1 MFNKKDHPH
10 QNPRTRSH
18 RKPKLLRSGYSP
30 GANPDTVQHPLRASL
45 ILIAMIAGSTA
56 QTQHSGAQSKA
67 VNSASKVPQLEYE
80 SANPYW
86 VRELGQHLDVI
97 VGLCQNGSR
106 ALGHLLAIAS
116 AELEGGE
123 ISGETVEGLGWLL
136 SELGDIGA
144 WATVMAQSCKVA
156 TADFC
161 PPDRHV

>member
-1 MFNKKDHPH
+1 MFNKKDHQH
-10 QNPRTRSH
+10 QNPSTRSH
-18 RKPKLLRSGYSP
+18 RKLKLLRSGYAS

-56 QTQHSGAQSKA
+56 QTQRGGASTKGIY
-67 VNSASKVPQLEYE
+67 SASKVPKLEYA

-86 VRELGQHLDVI
+86 VRDLGQHLDVI

-106 ALGHLLAIAS
+106 ALGHLLALAS

-123 ISGETVEGLGWLL
+123 ISAETVEGLGWLL
-136 SELGDIGA
+136 SELGDMGA

>member
-1 MFNKKDHPH
+1 M
-10 QNPRTRSH
+10 
-18 RKPKLLRSGYSP
+18 
-30 GANPDTVQHPLRASL
+30 

-56 QTQHSGAQSKA
+56 QTQRGGAQSK
-67 VNSASKVPQLEYE
+67 VVSKASKIPKLDYD
-80 SANPYW
+80 ATNPCW
-86 VRELGQHLDVI
+86 VRELGQNLDVI

-144 WATVMAQSCKVA
+144 WATVMAQSCKA
-156 TADFC
+156 STADFC
-161 PPDRHV
+161 PQDRHV

>member
-10 QNPRTRSH
+10 QNPGRRIH
-18 RKPKLLRSGYSP
+18 RKPKLLRSGYAP

-45 ILIAMIAGSTA
+45 ILIARIASAA
-56 QTQHSGAQSKA
+56 QIQNGGAQSKA
-67 VNSASKVPQLEYE
+67 VDTTSRFPKLDYDA
-80 SANPYW
+80 ANPYW
-86 VRELGQHLDVI
+86 VLELGQHLDVI

-123 ISGETVEGLGWLL
+123 ICGETVEGLGWLL
-136 SELGDIGA
+136 SELGDMGA
-144 WATVMAQSCKVA
+144 WATVMAQSCKA
-156 TADFC
+156 STADFC

>member
-1 MFNKKDHPH
+1 MSNKKDHPH
-10 QNPRTRSH
+10 QNPITRSH
-18 RKPKLLRSGYSP
+18 RRPKFLRSGYAP
-30 GANPDTVQHPLRASL
+30 GANPDTVQHPLRASI
-45 ILIAMIAGSTA
+45 ILIARIASA
-56 QTQHSGAQSKA
+56 SQTQNGGARSKTI
-67 VNSASKVPQLEYE
+67 NTASQTPKLDYE

-144 WATVMAQSCKVA
+144 WATVMAQSCKA
-156 TADFC
+156 STADFC
-161 PPDRHV
+161 PTDGRV

>member
-10 QNPRTRSH
+10 QNPSTRSH
-18 RKPKLLRSGYSP
+18 RKPKLLRSGYAP

-45 ILIAMIAGSTA
+45 ILIARIASTS
-56 QTQHSGAQSKA
+56 QTQHGGAQSKA
-67 VNSASKVPQLEYE
+67 VNSTSKVPQLEYA

-86 VRELGQHLDVI
+86 VLELGQHLDVI

-106 ALGHLLAIAS
+106 ALDHLLALAS

-144 WATVMAQSCKVA
+144 WATVMAQSCKA
-156 TADFC
+156 STTDFC